1 MKNFKKIKDKI
12 LQTKSGF
19 QVSNTEQ
26 LTKKISDLLNNKN
39 LFKKTINNFEK
50 LRVYEAKKVKIL
62 IKQECDKIK

>member
-1 MKNFKKIKDKI
+1 M
-12 LQTKSGF
+12 
-19 QVSNTEQ
+19 SNTEQ

>member
-26 LTKKISDLLNNKN
+26 LTKKISDLLSSKIYLKKQLIILKN
-39 LFKKTINNFEK
+39 YVFMKQKSQNIN
-50 LRVYEAKKVKIL
+50 
-62 IKQECDKIK
+62 

>member
-19 QVSNTEQ
+19 QVNTEQ